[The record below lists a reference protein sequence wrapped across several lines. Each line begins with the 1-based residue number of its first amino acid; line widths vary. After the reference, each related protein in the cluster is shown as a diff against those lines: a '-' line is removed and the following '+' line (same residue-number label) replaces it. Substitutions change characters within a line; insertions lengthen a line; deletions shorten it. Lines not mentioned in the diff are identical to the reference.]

1 MSRRDFRRS
10 AVVAALV
17 LLPAVTT
24 SQAASP
30 PEAAGAG
37 DRLNPAQM
45 KRVGDVDARYQSYNV
60 EMVEVTGGRFWKPY
74 DSPRTE
80 AAAPPAPRPNA
91 PAGLSPDLFEQR
103 PPIDLANP
111 RLRMLAAAL
120 GPAYVRVSGTWA
132 NSTFLPETDEA
143 PATPPAGFNGVLT
156 RAQWKGV
163 VDFARATDALI
174 VTSMAT
180 SAGTRDEAGVWTP
193 VQARRVFEYTKALGG
208 RITAAEF
215 MNEPN
220 LAVIGGAPAGYDAAA
235 YGRDFKAF
243 QAFVA
248 ATAPDLLVLGP
259 GSVAEGGGLGS
270 GSIPML
276 KTRDL
281 LAAAGRGVGAFT
293 YHHYG
298 SVSQRCAGLANA
310 VKAEEALSEEWLA
323 RTDRTLAFYKALR
336 DEFEPKKPLWLTET
350 ADAACGGS
358 PWASSFVDTF
368 RYLDQLGRLARQEVR
383 MVAHNTLV
391 ASDYG
396 LIEEKGLLPKPK
408 YWAAVL
414 WRRLMGTTVLDPG
427 IASRP
432 GLHAYAHCL
441 SGRAG
446 GVAVLLLNTDK
457 AAAQTVT
464 LPSAAE
470 RYTLS
475 SADLL
480 SRRADLNGAE
490 LRLEAN
496 ATSLPALK
504 PVPAGA
510 GPLLLPPATI
520 TFLAFPSAASDV
532 CR

>member
-1 MSRRDFRRS
+1 M
-10 AVVAALV
+10 
-17 LLPAVTT
+17 T
-24 SQAASP
+24 
-30 PEAAGAG
+30 
-37 DRLNPAQM
+37 
-45 KRVGDVDARYQSYNV
+45 RVGEVDARYQSYNV

-80 AAAPPAPRPNA
+80 AVAPPASRPNA

-163 VDFARATDALI
+163 VDFARATDAEI

-193 VQARRVFEYTKALGG
+193 VQARRVFEYTKSLGG
-208 RITAAEF
+208 RIAAAEF

-220 LAVIGGAPAGYDAAA
+220 LAVIGGAPRGYDAAA

-243 QAFVA
+243 QTFVA

-259 GSVAEGGGLGS
+259 GSVAETMGGGPPS
-270 GSIPML
+270 MNIPML

-281 LAAAGRGVGAFT
+281 LAASGPGVGAFS

-298 SVSQRCAGLANA
+298 TVSQRCAGTSMPTI
-310 VKAEEALSEEWLA
+310 KAEDALSEEWLA
-323 RTDRTLAFYKALR
+323 RTDGTLAFYKALR

-350 ADAACGGS
+350 ADAACGGN
-358 PWASSFVDTF
+358 PWASSFLDTF
-368 RYLDQLGRLARQEVR
+368 RYVDQLGRLARQDVR

-396 LIEEKGLLPKPK
+396 LVEERGLVPKPK

-427 IASRP
+427 IALRP
-432 GLHAYAHCL
+432 GLHTYAHCL
-441 SGRAG
+441 SGRPG

-457 AAAQTVT
+457 AAAQTVA

-475 SADLL
+475 TPDLS

-490 LRLEAN
+490 LRLEAD
-496 ATSLPALK
+496 AMALPALK
-504 PVPAGA
+504 AVSVGA
-510 GPLLLPPATI
+510 GPLTLPPATI
-520 TFLAFPSAASDV
+520 TFLAFPAASNQA